1 MNKTLITYFSCTGN
15 TKNVALKL
23 KDVLKGDLFEIE
35 PSIFYS
41 SDDLN
46 WKDEKSRSSVEMKD
60 DSIRPNIKNKIDL
73 TGYDKIYLGY
83 PIWWYKAPRI
93 INTFLES
100 YDFKNKKVYLFAT
113 SGGSSIDNSYLELTK
128 LYSNI
133 NFLKIKVFNPNISIY
148 ELEKE
153 LNN

>member
-15 TKNVALKL
+15 TKNIALKL

-73 TGYDKIYLGY
+73 TDYDKIYLGY

-128 LYSNI
+128 LYPNI
-133 NFLKIKVFNPNISIY
+133 NFIKTKVFSSNISIN
-148 ELEKE
+148 ELKSQ
-153 LNN
+153 LNI